1 MGVWKFGNLEIFS
14 KGGLKEVQ
22 CCGDACC
29 CVVGELF
36 MFFFIREDNDV
47 VNEVVM
53 PDFKLEKG

>member
-1 MGVWKFGNLEIFS
+1 M
-14 KGGLKEVQ
+14 Q